1 MTPKCELGECTRIS
15 KATNGGAQCSNSTAW
30 PLDTREKSECAFSAK
45 LFLKTDCGGHEADT
59 VTQTQVYRVL
69 LLLGNLY
76 TNHCTAVPHAAPAHV
91 SFEVLGA
98 DGEWSAC
105 AHNEETLEAN
115 SIPEHHITSATLPE
129 PPLEDTDVD
138 LNPHPE
144 TPVFAPPDQM
154 LDEFT
159 VELPPEEIA
168 RDLNMSGSDFMY
180 GNWLDYQMNSAPEVV
195 PQTTFEIWTPGNFD
209 LAQFYSSALHDL
221 PFKRFQDEL
230 KKRGMYPAHRPPEII
245 SKFTNSSG
253 IELKSLRPKSS
264 AIRTYGISMFATP
277 FLRDIASCMAR
288 TTSPGNT
295 GRYVQ
300 PTLSL
305 LAFQSL
311 LPGEVSFEQYE
322 QNLNLMATNVMLEV
336 NFTELLVFSITNGF
350 AGLTNM
356 PIAGVFKF
364 LSRYGSVNAVFSQI
378 LQGSPRH
385 VAKSL
390 AENLIKIAI
399 EAQESDVVMQLLKTP
414 LVQVNEIVCRIDME
428 KMTAAERAAELR
440 DLKTLNVLI
449 DAGADVN
456 KTFAPAD
463 QISYPLSNR
472 GSCLNRLISSVKP
485 GETASNA
492 IDIIQLLLGA
502 GAKTNSP
509 ALLNDVVHN
518 IHHSKIALC
527 LLLDLI
533 PVHHACIFSEG
544 VFSRSIEVFEQEQAR
559 EATIRIVQACES
571 HHKCEC
577 FRRFEDEVES
587 TLVAGAIRG
596 HGDVVQLLLPYT
608 IRLDR
613 VLTASFRGGA
623 REVIELV
630 LTRKPAFDFPAVC
643 IDSLDPFN
651 RSRPNG
657 PKTTPLAEAILSKMD
672 DLITLCETASAPDL
686 LHLDGH
692 LKAAVIAA
700 ATTGNSSLLDKLL
713 KHRPNPEDL
722 YDALFHAI
730 KSGHEDVA
738 LKLIIS
744 GADCTRKI
752 HSINNNNALLCV
764 LQRRNAKLVRAILDW
779 TSIMELELQDRYLD
793 EAIRWGDKL
802 IISDLHYAFPTAR
815 IQTLEFPEETLAAK
829 NEKNFL
835 AFLIALDLVDTSIL
849 TRYLSNSVQKG
860 DVDMV
865 YYLLELGAEP
875 SDTISLSLAAQH
887 QPAIL
892 KILLEHIPRTN
903 RLRKGLGTE
912 ATLYTVDCG
921 LAGLASLEIILLS
934 EVVDFRSFC
943 WLFTDPRGYP
953 GSSESPLGLAIKR
966 VVHYKGDFPVVR
978 RLLEAGCDPNSIVSL
993 PESGYASNM
1002 TALLAAIHTKG
1013 IGLVDLLLEC
1023 GADVNTQTTR
1033 GLIRTPLQL
1042 AAELGCLDI
1051 VQLLIKK
1058 GAQVNA
1064 SPARR
1069 GGGTALQLAAISG
1082 NCNIA
1087 AELLSHAADPEAPP
1101 SNLYGRWPIEG
1112 AAEHGR
1118 LDMIEYLLK
1127 VTVFDADKCKRA
1139 MEFAKENGHMGC
1151 HDLIMEHVQR
1161 NEMGGRYEA
1170 AGLGEIL

>member
-1 MTPKCELGECTRIS
+1 MTPKCELGGYTRIS
-15 KATNGGAQCSNSTAW
+15 KATNGGAQCSNSTTW

-45 LFLKTDCGGHEADT
+45 SFLKNDCGGHEADT
-59 VTQTQVYRVL
+59 VTQTQLCRVL
-69 LLLGNLY
+69 LLLDNLY
-76 TNHCTAVPHAAPAHV
+76 TNHCTAVPDAAPAHV

-115 SIPEHHITSATLPE
+115 SILEHHITSATLPE

-138 LNPHPE
+138 LNPHSE

-209 LAQFYSSALHDL
+209 LAHFYSSALHDL

-288 TTSPGNT
+288 ATSPGNT
-295 GRYVQ
+295 GQYVQ

-322 QNLNLMATNVMLEV
+322 QNLNLMATNVMLEA

-356 PIAGVFKF
+356 PIAGAFKF
-364 LSRYGSVNAVFSQI
+364 LSKYGNVNAVFGQV
-378 LQGSPRH
+378 LQASPRH

-399 EAQESDVVMQLLKTP
+399 EAQERDVVMQLLKTP
-414 LVQVNEIVCRIDME
+414 LVPVNEVVCRINME

-440 DLKTLNVLI
+440 DLKTLTVLI

-456 KTFAPAD
+456 KTFVTANE
-463 QISYPLSNR
+463 ISYPLSNR
-472 GSCLNRLISSVKP
+472 GSCLNRLISSVQP
-485 GETASNA
+485 GETAPNA

-502 GAKTNSP
+502 GAKTNST
-509 ALLNDVVHN
+509 ALLKDVVQK
-518 IHHSKIALC
+518 IRHSKIALC

-544 VFSRSIEVFEQEQAR
+544 IFSRSIEVFEQEQAR
-559 EATIRIVQACES
+559 EATIRIIQACET
-571 HHKCEC
+571 HHKGKC
-577 FRRFEDEVES
+577 FQRFEDEVES
-587 TLVAGAIRG
+587 TLVESAIRG

-608 IRLDR
+608 TRLDR

-643 IDSLDPFN
+643 IDKYRTNEL
-651 RSRPNG
+651 
-657 PKTTPLAEAILSKMD
+657 KTTPFAEAILSKMN
-672 DLITLCETASAPDL
+672 DLITLCETARAIDL

-713 KHRPNPEDL
+713 KHQPNPEDL
-722 YDALFHAI
+722 SDAMAHST
-730 KSGHEDVA
+730 KNGHEDVT
-738 LKLIIS
+738 LQLITS
-744 GADCTRKI
+744 GAGCVWNSSGND
-752 HSINNNNALLCV
+752 ALLYG
-764 LQRRNAKLVRAILDW
+764 LQQRNAKVVYAILES
-779 TSIMELELQDRYLD
+779 TNLTQLISQEKYLD
-793 EAIRWGDKL
+793 EAIRWGDES
-802 IISDLHYAFPTAR
+802 IISDLHCVFPAAR
-815 IQTLEFPEETLAAK
+815 IQILVFSEETLAAK

-835 AFLIALDLVDTSIL
+835 AFLIALDLVDTFTLTEYLPHSI
-849 TRYLSNSVQKG
+849 QQG
-860 DVDMV
+860 DVNMV
-865 YYLLELGAEP
+865 CYLLELGAQP
-875 SDTISLSLAAQH
+875 SYSKSLILAAQH

-903 RLRKGLGTE
+903 RPRKNLGTV
-912 ATLYTVDCG
+912 AAMHAIHCG
-921 LAGLASLEIILLS
+921 LAGLESLEILLLS
-934 EVVDFRSFC
+934 EVVDFRSFGKFC
-943 WLFTDPRGYP
+943 VHPHGYP
-953 GSSESPLGLAIKR
+953 TSESPMGLAIKSA
-966 VVHYKGDFPVVR
+966 VYYKGDFPIVR
-978 RLLEAGCDPNSIVSL
+978 RLLEAGCDSNSVVTV
-993 PESGYASNM
+993 PEDDSTYTANM
-1002 TALLAAIHTKG
+1002 TALLTAIHTQN
-1013 IGLVDLLLEC
+1013 IDLVKLLLSF
-1023 GADVNTQTTR
+1023 GAEVNTQTTR

-1042 AAELGCLDI
+1042 AAELGCLEI
-1051 VQLLIKK
+1051 VQLLIKE

-1069 GGGTALQLAAISG
+1069 AGGTALQFAAISG

-1087 AELLSHAADPEAPP
+1087 AELLNHGADPEAPP
-1101 SNLYGRWPIEG
+1101 SNFDGRWPIEG

-1118 LDMIEYLLK
+1118 LDMIDYLLK
-1127 VTVFDADKCKRA
+1127 VTLFDTEKCRRA
-1139 MEFAKENGHMGC
+1139 MELAQENGHMGC
-1151 HDLIMEHVQR
+1151 YDLILEHIQSHETGGVDMTGMEV
-1161 NEMGGRYEA
+1161 
-1170 AGLGEIL
+1170 

>member
-1 MTPKCELGECTRIS
+1 M
-15 KATNGGAQCSNSTAW
+15 
-30 PLDTREKSECAFSAK
+30 
-45 LFLKTDCGGHEADT
+45 
-59 VTQTQVYRVL
+59 
-69 LLLGNLY
+69 LLLGNVCADQ
-76 TNHCTAVPHAAPAHV
+76 CTAVPDAAPTHV

-115 SIPEHHITSATLPE
+115 STSEHHITSAT
-129 PPLEDTDVD
+129 PPGTLLEDTNVD
-138 LNPHPE
+138 SIQYLE
-144 TPVFAPPDQM
+144 TPAFAPPDQM
-154 LDEFT
+154 LDDLT
-159 VELPPEEIA
+159 VELPPEEIV
-168 RDLNMSGSDFMY
+168 RDLNMSGSDFMHD
-180 GNWLDYQMNSAPEVV
+180 NWLDFQMNSAPEVD
-195 PQTTFEIWTPGNFD
+195 PQMTFETWTPGNFN

-221 PFKRFQDEL
+221 PFKRFHNQL
-230 KKRGMYPAHRPPEII
+230 KKTGMCLDHQLCVTIV
-245 SKFTNSSG
+245 KCTNSSG
-253 IELKSLRPKSS
+253 IDLGSLRPKSS
-264 AIRTYGISMFATP
+264 AIRTYGTSNFATP
-277 FLRDIASCMAR
+277 FLRDIESCMAS
-288 TTSPGNT
+288 TTSPGDSR
-295 GRYVQ
+295 RYVQ

-350 AGLTNM
+350 AGLTDM

-364 LSRYGSVNAVFSQI
+364 LSKYGNVNAVFGQV
-378 LQGSPRH
+378 LQASPRH

-414 LVQVNEIVCRIDME
+414 LVQVNEVVCRINME
-428 KMTAAERAAELR
+428 KMTAAERAAQLR

-456 KTFAPAD
+456 KTFVTAN

-472 GSCLNRLISSVKP
+472 GSCLNRLISSIQP

-502 GAKTNSP
+502 GAETNST
-509 ALLNDVVHN
+509 ALLEDVVQN
-518 IHHSKIALC
+518 IRHSKIALC

-571 HHKCEC
+571 HHKGEC
-577 FRRFEDEVES
+577 FRRFEDEVEL
-587 TLVAGAIRG
+587 TLIESAIRG

-608 IRLDR
+608 TRLDR

-630 LTRKPAFDFPAVC
+630 LTRKPAFDFPAVY
-643 IDSLDPFN
+643 IDRYRTNEL
-651 RSRPNG
+651 
-657 PKTTPLAEAILSKMD
+657 KTTPFAEAILSKMN
-672 DLITLCETASAPDL
+672 DLITLCETARALDL

-744 GADCTRKI
+744 GADCTRET
-752 HSINNNNALLCV
+752 HSINNNDALLCV

-835 AFLIALDLVDTSIL
+835 IFLIALDLVDNSTL
-849 TRYLSNSVQKG
+849 TGYLSKSIQKG
-860 DVDMV
+860 DVNMV
-865 YYLLELGAEP
+865 CCLLELGAQP
-875 SDTISLSLAAQH
+875 SDSDSLLLAAQH

-903 RLRKGLGTE
+903 RPRPNLGTV
-912 ATLYTVDCG
+912 AAMHAIHCG
-921 LAGLASLEIILLS
+921 LAGLESLEILLLS
-934 EVVDFRSFC
+934 EVVDFRSFGE
-943 WLFTDPRGYP
+943 FRVHPRGYRT
-953 GSSESPLGLAIKR
+953 SESPMGLAIKSA
-966 VVHYKGDFPVVR
+966 VYYKGDFPIVR
-978 RLLEAGCDPNSIVSL
+978 RLLEAGCDSNSVVTV
-993 PESGYASNM
+993 PRGDFTCTANM
-1002 TALLAAIHTKG
+1002 TALLTAIHTQN
-1013 IGLVDLLLEC
+1013 IDLVKLLLSF
-1023 GADVNTQTTR
+1023 GAEVNTQTTR

-1042 AAELGCLDI
+1042 AAELGCLEI
-1051 VQLLIKK
+1051 VQLLIKE

-1069 GGGTALQLAAISG
+1069 AGGTALQLAAISG

-1087 AELLSHAADPEAPP
+1087 AELLSHGADPEAPP
-1101 SNLYGRWPIEG
+1101 SNLHGRWPIEG

-1127 VTVFDADKCKRA
+1127 VTLFDAEKCRRA
-1139 MEFAKENGHMGC
+1139 MELAQENGHMGC
-1151 HDLIMEHVQR
+1151 CDLILEYIQSHETGGV
-1161 NEMGGRYEA
+1161 NTTGMGS
-1170 AGLGEIL
+1170 LV

>member
-1 MTPKCELGECTRIS
+1 
-15 KATNGGAQCSNSTAW
+15 
-30 PLDTREKSECAFSAK
+30 
-45 LFLKTDCGGHEADT
+45 
-59 VTQTQVYRVL
+59 VL
-69 LLLGNLY
+69 LLLDNLY
-76 TNHCTAVPHAAPAHV
+76 TNHCTAVPDAAPAHV

-105 AHNEETLEAN
+105 AHNEEILEAN

-144 TPVFAPPDQM
+144 TPVFAPSDQM

-230 KKRGMYPAHRPPEII
+230 KKRGMYPAHRPPGII

-288 TTSPGNT
+288 ATSPGKT
-295 GRYVQ
+295 GQYVQ

-322 QNLNLMATNVMLEV
+322 QNLNLMATNVMLEA

-350 AGLTNM
+350 AGLTDM

-364 LSRYGSVNAVFSQI
+364 LSKYGNVNAVFGQV
-378 LQGSPRH
+378 LQASPRH

-414 LVQVNEIVCRIDME
+414 LVQVNEVVCRINME
-428 KMTAAERAAELR
+428 KMTAAERAAKLR
-440 DLKTLNVLI
+440 DFKTLTVLI

-456 KTFAPAD
+456 KTFVTAD
-463 QISYPLSNR
+463 ENR
-472 GSCLNRLISSVKP
+472 FVLLVRYGCLERFIYGVRI
-485 GETASNA
+485 GETVPNA
-492 IDIIQLLLGA
+492 IDIIQLLLRA
-502 GAKTNSP
+502 GAKTNST
-509 ALLNDVVHN
+509 ALLRHVLQHNRHPEIVH
-518 IHHSKIALC
+518 C

-533 PVHHACIFSEG
+533 PVHHTYIISEG
-544 VFSRSIEVFEQEQAR
+544 ILPMIIQQIEQGQAR
-559 EATIRIVQACES
+559 EAITQILQACKS
-571 HHKCEC
+571 HHKGEC
-577 FRRFEDEVES
+577 FQKFGDQVEWALVES
-587 TLVAGAIRG
+587 AIRG
-596 HGDVVQLLLPYT
+596 HGNVVQLLLPYT
-608 IRLDR
+608 TRLDR
-613 VLTASFRGGA
+613 VLTASFRGGT
-623 REVIELV
+623 REVIEIV
-630 LTRKPAFDFPAVC
+630 LARMPAFDFPAVC

-692 LKAAVIAA
+692 LKAAITAA

-713 KHRPNPEDL
+713 QHRPNPEDL
-722 YDALFHAI
+722 SYALSHAI
-730 KSGHEDVA
+730 LNGHEDIA
-738 LKLIIS
+738 LQLITF
-744 GADCTRKI
+744 GAGWGRDSSR
-752 HSINNNNALLCV
+752 NDPLLYG
-764 LQRRNAKLVRAILDW
+764 LQQRNAKVVRAILEW
-779 TSIMELELQDRYLD
+779 TSITQSRGSSRSMG
-793 EAIRWGDKL
+793 EAIRWGDKS
-802 IISDLHYAFPTAR
+802 IISDLHSAFPTAR
-815 IQTLEFPEETLAAK
+815 IPSLVFPEETLATK

-835 AFLIALDLVDTSIL
+835 AFLIALDLVETSAL
-849 TRYLSNSVQKG
+849 AECLSDSIQKG
-860 DVDMV
+860 DVTMV
-865 YYLLELGAEP
+865 CYLLELGAEP
-875 SDTISLSLAAQH
+875 SHSKSLSLAAQH

-892 KILLEHIPRTN
+892 KIILEHLPRTN
-903 RLRKGLGTE
+903 KPRKGLGTE
-912 ATLYTVDCG
+912 AILHTIDRG
-921 LAGLASLEIILLS
+921 LAGLAALETLLLS
-934 EVVDFRSFC
+934 EVVDFRGFGQFS
-943 WLFTDPRGYP
+943 LDDMRPTLRE
-953 GSSESPLGLAIKR
+953 ESPLGLAIKR
-966 VVHYKGDFPVVR
+966 AVYYKGDFPVVR
-978 RLLEAGCDPNSIVSL
+978 RLLEAGCAPNGIVAVPG
-993 PESGYASNM
+993 PEYTSNM
-1002 TALLAAIHTKG
+1002 TALLAAIHTKSV
-1013 IGLVDLLLEC
+1013 GLVNLLLEC

-1033 GLIRTPLQL
+1033 GLSRTPLQL
-1042 AAELGCLDI
+1042 AAELGCLEI
-1051 VQLLIKK
+1051 VQLLVKER
-1058 GAQVNA
+1058 AQVNA

-1069 GGGTALQLAAISG
+1069 AGGTALQLAAISG

-1087 AELLSHAADPEAPP
+1087 AELLSHGADPEAPP
-1101 SNLYGRWPIEG
+1101 SNFDGRWPIEG

-1127 VTVFDADKCKRA
+1127 VTLFDAEKCRRA
-1139 MEFAKENGHMGC
+1139 MELARESGHMGC
-1151 HDLIMEHVQR
+1151 CDLILEHVQSH
-1161 NEMGGRYEA
+1161 ETGGDVTT
-1170 AGLGEIL
+1170 GLEGLV